1 MAIRGEAGGGD
12 CLNEGEGISQG
23 TYMKDPWTW
32 TMVWRLTMEVRGVMG
47 GVGHRGKIWDNC
59 NGIINKIHIFFKI
72 RIPLFYCCIVFHC
85 VNVPQLFYPL
95 IH

>member
-1 MAIRGEAGGGD
+1 MESWNRLMAIRGEAGGGD
-12 CLNEGEGISQG
+12 CLNKGEGISQG

-59 NGIINKIHIFFKI
+59 N
-72 RIPLFYCCIVFHC
+72 RITTI
-85 VNVPQLFYPL
+85 
-95 IH
+95 